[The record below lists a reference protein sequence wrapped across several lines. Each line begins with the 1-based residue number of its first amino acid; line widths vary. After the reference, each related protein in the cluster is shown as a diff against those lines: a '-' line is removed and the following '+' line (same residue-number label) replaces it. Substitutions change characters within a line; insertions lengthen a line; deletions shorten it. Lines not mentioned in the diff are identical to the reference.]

1 MAKNNIR
8 SIRFS
13 DDIANM
19 IDRQAGSTFTEKF
32 ERLVTRAFWELP
44 VAENELERVN
54 NEITI
59 KREELRELSR
69 KARELSWGLEII
81 AQKLEQIQVD

>member
-44 VAENELERVN
+44 VAEKELERVN